1 MKAKGGII
9 AMKKHQKMI
18 ASFVVFTFLSLLQ
31 ISAMP
36 RPTEQS
42 PGQAGTS
49 MTSSEKAPNFIEEE
63 GTTGY
68 QPKKKSMLPMILGVV
83 AVGAVV
89 AVLVLVVL
97 KTKYDITGQ
106 WTLTW
111 KYEGETQNSNTIT
124 FSGDKKT
131 GTFVIGSASG
141 TYTVSDKNV
150 SWTYTG
156 GDTVYTGKFTDKTHM
171 SGTQVSFGFNGTWS
185 AVKLAST
192 TGFGSTTAANKGA
205 NGKKQQ

>member
-1 MKAKGGII
+1 MI
-9 AMKKHQKMI
+9 KHKKMI
-18 ASFVVFTFLSLLQ
+18 AAFVVFTFLSLLQ

-36 RPTEQS
+36 RPAEQS

-68 QPKKKSMLPMILGVV
+68 QPRKKSMLPIILGVV
-83 AVGAVV
+83 VVGAVV

-111 KYEGETQNSNTIT
+111 KYEGETENSNTIT
-124 FSGDKKT
+124 FTGDKKT
-131 GTFVIGSASG
+131 GTFAIGSANG
-141 TYTVSDKNV
+141 TYTASDKNV
-150 SWTYTG
+150 SWTYAG

-171 SGTQVSFGFNGTWS
+171 SGTQVSFGTPGTWS
-185 AVKLAST
+185 AVKLASS
-192 TGFGSTTAANKGA
+192 TGFGTTATADRNA